1 MDTSNSQIFGGSQEE
16 CHSSESGWTMYIGSP
31 VNEDND
37 DGDQVENDYVEDEYK
52 GGGDVES
59 DDSMVSDA
67 SSAMAANMHNMYQKQ
82 VKEDD
87 EDVDL
92 KQISRKVVK
101 KVEKNANQGKKKDM
115 ESAGMNV
122 APAQSGNKV
131 RRNWLGRKKWTHLF
145 DFIIF
150 SRFIIFLFNYFI

>member
-31 VNEDND
+31 EDDD
-37 DGDQVENDYVEDEYK
+37 DGDQVENDVEDEYK
-52 GGGDVES
+52 GGGGDVES

-87 EDVDL
+87 DVDH
-92 KQISRKVVK
+92 KKNSRKVVK
-101 KVEKNANQGKKKDM
+101 KVEKNANQGMKKDK

-122 APAQSGNKV
+122 APAQSGNKST
-131 RRNWLGRKKWTHLF
+131 WLFVNTSKHMECQLKTQGHIRGQTRAYNQL
-145 DFIIF
+145 
-150 SRFIIFLFNYFI
+150 

>member
-1 MDTSNSQIFGGSQEE
+1 
-16 CHSSESGWTMYIGSP
+16 MYIGSP
-31 VNEDND
+31 VNEDD
-37 DGDQVENDYVEDEYK
+37 DDVENDVEDEYK

-87 EDVDL
+87 EEVDH

-101 KVEKNANQGKKKDM
+101 KVEKNANQGKKKDK

-131 RRNWLGRKKWTHLF
+131 RRNWLGRKK
-145 DFIIF
+145 
-150 SRFIIFLFNYFI
+150 